1 MQKKTMTN
9 VTKSYVICTPGSG
22 SGDTQL
28 TLKAKTANNGNRLN
42 QKDNFTITAP
52 GVSPNRTF
60 SAILQAAA
68 EFVSF
73 DDESEASVPKDG
85 GSVVLEG
92 MSNADTI
99 TFSKGMGGIITADI
113 AAISYQANGA
123 SATSGVAIPGDP
135 GATKKFAFVLTLTAS
150 KNTTISER
158 TQQITA
164 TTKGTKTVTI
174 TLKQASGDPYLN
186 INKESVNVPQDGS
199 GITLNVTTNT
209 TFTVS

>member
-1 MQKKTMTN
+1 MAN
-9 VTKSYVICTPGSG
+9 VTKNYVICTPGSG

-28 TLKAKTANNGNRLN
+28 TLKAKTADNGNRLN
-42 QKDNFTITAP
+42 QTDSFIITAP
-52 GVSPNRTF
+52 GVSPNKTF
-60 SAILQAAA
+60 SAILQAAT

-73 DDESEASVPKDG
+73 DDGSVSSVPKDG
-85 GSVVLEG
+85 GPVVLEG
-92 MSNADTI
+92 MSNAATI
-99 TFSKGMGGIITADI
+99 TFSKGTGDIITADI
-113 AAISYQANGA
+113 TAISYQANGA
-123 SATSGVAIPGDP
+123 SATSGVAIPSDP
-135 GATKKFAFVLTLTAS
+135 GATKKFTFVLTLAAS

-186 INKESVNVPQDGS
+186 IDKKNVNVPQDGS
-199 GITLNVTTNT
+199 GVTLSVTANT

>member
-1 MQKKTMTN
+1 MAN

-28 TLKAKTANNGNRLN
+28 TLKAKTASNGNRLN
-42 QKDNFTITAP
+42 QTDNFTITAP
-52 GVSPNRTF
+52 GVSPNKTF

-73 DDESEASVPKDG
+73 DDGAEASVPKDG
-85 GSVVLEG
+85 GSVVLDG
-92 MSNADTI
+92 TSNASTI
-99 TFSKGMGGIITADI
+99 TFSKGAGNIITADI

-123 SATSGVAIPGDP
+123 SATSGVAIPSDP

-164 TTKGTKTVTI
+164 TTKGTKTATV
-174 TLKQASGDPYLN
+174 TLKQASGDPYLD
-186 INKESVNVPQDGS
+186 IDKKSVNVPQDGS
-199 GITLNVTTNT
+199 GVTLSVMTNT

>member
-1 MQKKTMTN
+1 MAD

-28 TLKAKTANNGNRLN
+28 TLKAKTANLGNRLN
-42 QKDNFTITAP
+42 QTDNFTITAP
-52 GVSPNRTF
+52 GVSPNKRF
-60 SAILQAAA
+60 AAILQAAA
-68 EFVSF
+68 EFISF
-73 DDESEASVPKDG
+73 DDGAEAAVPKEG
-85 GSVVLEG
+85 GSVVLDG

-99 TFSKGMGGIITADI
+99 TFSKAAGAIITEDI

-123 SATSGVAIPGDP
+123 AATSGTAIPRDP
-135 GATKKFAFVLTLTAS
+135 GATKKFAFVLTLDAA

-164 TTKGTKTVTI
+164 TTKGTKTATI
-174 TLKQASGDPYLN
+174 TLKQAAGDPYLN
-186 INKESVNVPQDGS
+186 IDKTSVNVPQDGS
-199 GITLNVTTNT
+199 GVTIAVTTNT

>member
-1 MQKKTMTN
+1 MTN

-42 QKDNFTITAP
+42 QTDNFTITAP
-52 GVSPNRTF
+52 GVSLNKSF

-73 DDESEASVPKDG
+73 DDGAEASVPKDG
-85 GSVVLEG
+85 GPVVLDG
-92 MSNADTI
+92 MSNAAAI
-99 TFSKGMGGIITADI
+99 TFSKGAGEIVTADI
-113 AAISYQANGA
+113 SAISYQANGA
-123 SATSGVAIPGDP
+123 AATSGVAISGDP

-164 TTKGTKTVTI
+164 TTKGTKTATI

-186 INKESVNVPQDGS
+186 IDKKSVAVPQDGS
-199 GITLNVTTNT
+199 GVTLNVTTNT